1 MADLIVPRSANPIEQ
16 ALTFPKTL
24 YHPVLGART
33 INNADEINTLPQP
46 LYNWWPT
53 AGEAD
58 LHRTDLE
65 AQEVIHHARQY
76 KLDGHQAELD
86 AAPGEGAETKEG
98 VEKPPI
104 AVEPGTQ
111 PVRYSVQAEEHLNK
125 LGAEPEEGEELP
137 DGSGSEFIATGD
149 PEKDREYKAKFGG
162 TAARPASGDQ
172 GLEPL

>member
-1 MADLIVPRSANPIEQ
+1 MADLIVPRSANPLEQ
-16 ALTFPKTL
+16 ALTFPKTV
-24 YHPVLGART
+24 YHPVFGART
-33 INNADEINTLPQP
+33 VNNTDEVNELPQP

-58 LHRTDLE
+58 MHRTDLE
-65 AQEVIHHARQY
+65 AQEVIHHARRY
-76 KLDGHQAELD
+76 KLDGHEAELQD
-86 AAPGEGAETKEG
+86 GE
-98 VEKPPI
+98 VPPI

-125 LGAEPEEGEELP
+125 LGAEPDPDAPPLP
-137 DGSGSEFIATGD
+137 DGTGVEYIATGD

-162 TAARPASGDQ
+162 TAAPVRGGDQ